1 VKEHGYL
8 PQVWL
13 NSQSYWQE
21 MEVFGFPC
29 KAISM
34 LKLQKAL
41 YGVLQRRKANPH
53 NPEKKTAA
61 SSLTGFLFCEPF
73 MNSRVTP

>member
-1 VKEHGYL
+1 MVKEHGYL

-29 KAISM
+29 QAISM

-41 YGVLQRRKANPH
+41 HGVLQRRKANPH
-53 NPEKKTAA
+53 SPEKKIAV
-61 SSLTGFLFCEPF
+61 SFPTGFLFCEPF
-73 MNSRVTP
+73 YELH